1 MTTAKKA
8 APKAEAPIGNPD
20 EAAAVATSKTKSS
33 APAGDPYTQLAL
45 EWTIR
50 RLYEGAARPFARRQ
64 VERDKQL
71 PEEVRQVLLDRLD
84 LMGF

>member
-1 MTTAKKA
+1 MTPRKPNAS
-8 APKAEAPIGNPD
+8 INPD
-20 EAAAVATSKTKSS
+20 EAAQAAVSKSK
-33 APAGDPYTQLAL
+33 AVPAGDPYTQLAL

-64 VERDKQL
+64 VERDQQL
-71 PEEVRQVLLDRLD
+71 PEDVRRVILDRLD